1 MRKILLIVIIVILLA
16 FGIRAVFQG
25 TSIGSIDILSIKQI
39 GEKSEKFDT
48 RIEEVNNLINSSYP
62 NKKNELDEAR
72 KKEQTVKE
80 QYFDEIN
87 SISNEELED
96 TLKIK
101 NFDIEKIWAKVGNY
115 AIDAGVNI
123 ELTQTKK
130 STTGARNMHFEV
142 RGTYVAQINFLYLLE
157 DDEELDYRIYN
168 FKLVGEDDEMLVA
181 NFSIKEAIITPSLND
196 KLNGYENEDPTIDDP
211 VFGDA
216 INGRKE
222 PYDSLVINPTEEG
235 KKVTPTP
242 TPTPAQTTKST
253 TTSTSTSTSTKT
265 TSTTTTTTPTPTPKA
280 N

>member
-25 TSIGSIDILSIKQI
+25 TSIGSMEILSVKQI
-39 GEKSEKFDT
+39 GEKSEKFDGK
-48 RIEEVNNLINSSYP
+48 IEEVNNLINSSYP
-62 NKKNELDEAR
+62 SKKNELNEAR

-87 SISNEELED
+87 SISDEELED

-130 STTGARNMHFEV
+130 STTGARNMHFLV
-142 RGTYVAQINFLYLLE
+142 KGTYVAQINFLYLLE

-168 FKLVGEDDEMLVA
+168 FKLVGEDDEMLIA

-196 KLNGYENEDPTIDDP
+196 KLNGYENEDPSVEDP
-211 VFGDA
+211 IFGDA

-222 PYDSLVINPTEEG
+222 PYDSLVTNPTAEG

-242 TPTPAQTTKST
+242 TPTPTPTEG
-253 TTSTSTSTSTKT
+253 
-265 TSTTTTTTPTPTPKA
+265 TPTPTPTATPTPNKQ
-280 N
+280 